1 MHPILA
7 WLPFLVAIVV
17 AFAAGV
23 GFARINEGWGAS
35 EVQAR
40 RGGAFGSFRGDVAL
54 SITLVALLLATA
66 LAWLLAAVI
75 LLRAV

>member
-7 WLPFLVAIVV
+7 WLPFLVAIV
-17 AFAAGV
+17 V